1 MNVCWP
7 NDWTSSW
14 GECRC
19 DDLYGIRQKLDLRPF
34 HVSWVTAFNVE
45 GLCNLLHTQTGAG
58 NCRDIPVAQHVG
70 LIVCCKEGELVPQRT
85 VDRLSQRMLGTT
97 CYRTWACVRWFGGW
111 FKAVGLCFGL
121 DDVRKQ
127 AWLGV
132 LADGTGRWVGWICWC
147 WTGESSGHPYS
158 PGWGGVVVWT
168 MPYFCLHSDMVVGW
182 PWPCLVPF
190 QSQRA
195 PTLVCC
201 AIARLALHLHFRCC
215 FSTAALL
222 PEAVVTD
229 LPLTLPGSG
238 SHAVS
243 VDVHSAQFSSVQLCD
258 LSCD

>member
-1 MNVCWP
+1 M
-7 NDWTSSW
+7 
-14 GECRC
+14 
-19 DDLYGIRQKLDLRPF
+19 
-34 HVSWVTAFNVE
+34 E

-158 PGWGGVVVWT
+158 PGWGGGCGLDNALFLSAFRHGGGVALALSCSISIT
-168 MPYFCLHSDMVVGW
+168 ESSNAGMLCHCPFSFASSLPLLLLHCSTSSWSCCYWFAPDLAW
-182 PWPCLVPF
+182 LWVPR
-190 QSQRA
+190 SQRWRTFCPVFICTA
-195 PTLVCC
+195 VWFILWLVFLAITLSVDSVQTHGPCQ
-201 AIARLALHLHFRCC
+201 
-215 FSTAALL
+215 S
-222 PEAVVTD
+222 EQV
-229 LPLTLPGSG
+229 GSNSG
-238 SHAVS
+238 SP
-243 VDVHSAQFSSVQLCD
+243 
-258 LSCD
+258 SC